1 MVFGQL
7 LSNLSDALIGMP
19 EPQALF
25 RCAEVLES
33 ILHPI
38 KLPTCP
44 MTKPTEG
51 AVSAEDGTSSE
62 RVQTDAG
69 SAGSETKPSS
79 KAVSQAVHDD
89 AWSDSTLPLMIG
101 ILPLGFIL
109 GTQGAQHGLSAIGMA
124 IMCAFNFA
132 GGSEFA
138 AVALWS
144 SAPSFIVIVCATWL
158 INCRH
163 IVLGAA
169 LTPFMQS
176 AKVSTPRSLLAFFVM
191 CDETWALSMQEVHRR
206 SKAGRPAAELFS
218 FSYHM
223 GVGVTLWTSWFMIAA
238 IGAAVGGS
246 LGDLTRCHLHRSRG
260 RDAAGAFQI
269 RPDGRLGTRR
279 RRIEPLSA
287 ASLEHSARHHYRS
300 GSGSGKRIRRMH
312 RCPIRFA
319 LFSPCRR
326 FRNSSLSAACCSP
339 PTPHALSAGWCFAVI
354 RCRRACSAFWMPRP
368 AA

>member
-1 MVFGQL
+1 MSQ
-7 LSNLSDALIGMP
+7 SDH
-19 EPQALF
+19 E
-25 RCAEVLES
+25 
-33 ILHPI
+33 
-38 KLPTCP
+38 
-44 MTKPTEG
+44 
-51 AVSAEDGTSSE
+51 
-62 RVQTDAG
+62 
-69 SAGSETKPSS
+69 
-79 KAVSQAVHDD
+79 D
-89 AWSDSTLPLMIG
+89 AWSDFWAGARSTLPIMIG

-176 AKVSTPRSLLAFFVM
+176 AKVPAKKSLLAFFVM

-206 SKAGRPAAELFS
+206 RKAGRPAAELFS

-223 GVGVTLWTSWFMIAA
+223 GVGVTLWTSWFMVAA

-246 LGDLTRCHLHRSRG
+246 LGDLTPLGVPDGVPGHLHRSRG
-260 RDAAGAFQI
+260 GDAAGAFQI
-269 RPDGRLGTRR
+269 RPDGRLGARR
-279 RRIEPLSA
+279 GPGR
-287 ASLEHSARHHYRS
+287 ASLCRFTGAFSSA
-300 GSGSGKRIRRMH
+300 
-312 RCPIRFA
+312 P
-319 LFSPCRR
+319 LPV
-326 FRNSSLSAACCSP
+326 
-339 PTPHALSAGWCFAVI
+339 W
-354 RCRRACSAFWMPRP
+354 FWQQ
-368 AA
+368 

>member
-1 MVFGQL
+1 
-7 LSNLSDALIGMP
+7 
-19 EPQALF
+19 
-25 RCAEVLES
+25 
-33 ILHPI
+33 
-38 KLPTCP
+38 

-51 AVSAEDGTSSE
+51 ALSAKDGTSSE
-62 RVQTDAG
+62 RVQTDAE
-69 SAGSETKPSS
+69 SADSEALSSS
-79 KAVSQAVHDD
+79 KAVSQSDHED
-89 AWSDSTLPLMIG
+89 AWSDFWAGARSTLPIMIG

-206 SKAGRPAAELFS
+206 RKAGRPAAELFS

-223 GVGVTLWTSWFMIAA
+223 GVGVTLWTSWFVVAA
-238 IGAAVGGS
+238 IGAAVG
-246 LGDLTRCHLHRSRG
+246 DLTRWGFLMAFPATFIGLVAAMRPALSKSG
-260 RDAAGAFQI
+260 PMAASALVAAGSSLFVPLHWSI
-269 RPDGRLGTRR
+269 LLGT
-279 RRIEPLSA
+279 ITGLVLA
-287 ASLEHSARHHYRS
+287 AVSE
-300 GSGSGKRIRRMH
+300 
-312 RCPIRFA
+312 
-319 LFSPCRR
+319 
-326 FRNSSLSAACCSP
+326 
-339 PTPHALSAGWCFAVI
+339 
-354 RCRRACSAFWMPRP
+354 
-368 AA
+368 

>member
-1 MVFGQL
+1 MPSARSADGQMVLGQL
-7 LSNLSDALIGMP
+7 LPHLSDALMGMP
-19 EPQALF
+19 EPHALF

-33 ILHPI
+33 IFQRI
-38 KLPTCP
+38 KLPFCP

-51 AVSAEDGTSSE
+51 ALSAKDGTSSE
-62 RVQTDAG
+62 RVQTDAE
-69 SAGSETKPSS
+69 SADSEALSSS
-79 KAVSQAVHDD
+79 KAVSQSDHED
-89 AWSDSTLPLMIG
+89 AWSDFWAGARSTLPIMIG

-206 SKAGRPAAELFS
+206 RKAGRPAAELFS

-223 GVGVTLWTSWFMIAA
+223 GVGITLWTSWFMVAA
-238 IGAAVGGS
+238 IGA
-246 LGDLTRCHLHRSRG
+246 RRG
-260 RDAAGAFQI
+260 RV
-269 RPDGRLGTRR
+269 
-279 RRIEPLSA
+279 EPLCA
-287 ASLEHSARHHYRS
+287 ASLEYSPRHHYRS
-300 GSGSGKRIRRMH
+300 GSGSGERIRRTR
-312 RCPIRFA
+312 RCPIRYA
-319 LFSPCRR
+319 LFSPCPR
-326 FRNSSLSAACCSP
+326 FRNSSLSAACCLP
-339 PTPHALSAGWCFAVI
+339 PTPHA
-354 RCRRACSAFWMPRP
+354 
-368 AA
+368 

>member
-1 MVFGQL
+1 
-7 LSNLSDALIGMP
+7 
-19 EPQALF
+19 
-25 RCAEVLES
+25 
-33 ILHPI
+33 
-38 KLPTCP
+38 

-51 AVSAEDGTSSE
+51 ALSAKDGTSSE
-62 RVQTDAG
+62 RVQTDAE
-69 SAGSETKPSS
+69 SADSEALSSS
-79 KAVSQAVHDD
+79 KAVSQSDHED
-89 AWSDSTLPLMIG
+89 AWSDFWAGARSTLPIMIG

-206 SKAGRPAAELFS
+206 RKAGRPAAELFS

-223 GVGVTLWTSWFMIAA
+223 GVGITLWTSWFMVAA

-246 LGDLTRCHLHRSRG
+246 LG
-260 RDAAGAFQI
+260 
-269 RPDGRLGTRR
+269 
-279 RRIEPLSA
+279 
-287 ASLEHSARHHYRS
+287 ASLCRFTGVFSSA
-300 GSGSGKRIRRMH
+300 
-312 RCPIRFA
+312 P
-319 LFSPCRR
+319 LPV
-326 FRNSSLSAACCSP
+326 
-339 PTPHALSAGWCFAVI
+339 W
-354 RCRRACSAFWMPRP
+354 FWQR
-368 AA
+368 

>member
-1 MVFGQL
+1 MLSGRPSARSADDPMVFGQL
-7 LSNLSDALIGMP
+7 LPNLSDALIGMP
-19 EPQALF
+19 EPHALF

-33 ILHPI
+33 IFQSI
-38 KLPTCP
+38 KFPTCP

-69 SAGSETKPSS
+69 SAGSETEPSS
-79 KAVSQAVHDD
+79 KAVSQAAHDD
-89 AWSDSTLPLMIG
+89 VWSDFLAGARSTLPLMIG

-176 AKVSTPRSLLAFFVM
+176 AKVSTPRSPP
-191 CDETWALSMQEVHRR
+191 R
-206 SKAGRPAAELFS
+206 LF
-218 FSYHM
+218 
-223 GVGVTLWTSWFMIAA
+223 
-238 IGAAVGGS
+238 
-246 LGDLTRCHLHRSRG
+246 
-260 RDAAGAFQI
+260 
-269 RPDGRLGTRR
+269 
-279 RRIEPLSA
+279 
-287 ASLEHSARHHYRS
+287 RHVR
-300 GSGSGKRIRRMH
+300 
-312 RCPIRFA
+312 
-319 LFSPCRR
+319 
-326 FRNSSLSAACCSP
+326 
-339 PTPHALSAGWCFAVI
+339 
-354 RCRRACSAFWMPRP
+354 
-368 AA
+368 

>member
-1 MVFGQL
+1 
-7 LSNLSDALIGMP
+7 
-19 EPQALF
+19 
-25 RCAEVLES
+25 
-33 ILHPI
+33 
-38 KLPTCP
+38 

-51 AVSAEDGTSSE
+51 ALSAKDGTSSE
-62 RVQTDAG
+62 RVQTDAE
-69 SAGSETKPSS
+69 SAGSEALSSS
-79 KAVSQAVHDD
+79 KAVSQSDHED
-89 AWSDSTLPLMIG
+89 AWSAFWAGARSTLPIMIG

-176 AKVSTPRSLLAFFVM
+176 AKVPAKKSLLAFFVM

-206 SKAGRPAAELFS
+206 RKAGRPAAELFS

-223 GVGVTLWTSWFMIAA
+223 GVGVTLWTSWFMVAA

-246 LGDLTRCHLHRSRG
+246 LGDLTRWGFLMAFPATFIGLVAAMRPALSKSG
-260 RDAAGAFQI
+260 PMTASALVAAGSSLFVPLHWSI
-269 RPDGRLGTRR
+269 LLGT
-279 RRIEPLSA
+279 ITGLVLA
-287 ASLEHSARHHYRS
+287 AVSE
-300 GSGSGKRIRRMH
+300 
-312 RCPIRFA
+312 
-319 LFSPCRR
+319 
-326 FRNSSLSAACCSP
+326 
-339 PTPHALSAGWCFAVI
+339 
-354 RCRRACSAFWMPRP
+354 
-368 AA
+368 